1 MLPGDHE
8 RYRIFVVLTDSG
20 TKITRWVIIM
30 GQKMHHKSGHKSILA
45 LAVMGIFP
53 SALTVAEEVH
63 PAAVLEEVTVT
74 AQRRT
79 ASNQDVAVAV
89 TVATEEDL
97 NLAKVDS
104 VTSLQALSPSIGFTS
119 SNSAANTANILIR
132 GIGTVGNSRSFE
144 GAVGVFIDGV
154 YRTRAGQAM
163 ANWLDIES
171 VQILRGPQGTLF
183 GKNTSAGALLISSV
197 APTLDDSHGDIE
209 LTAGNYGKQM
219 VKARYNQVLTDNSAL
234 RVAGLWGKDDGF
246 IDDPNGGSY
255 NESAPRALKMQ
266 YLINPNDNFSVKLI
280 ADWAESKDQ
289 NCCYGQVDVDQGPT
303 TAIVDSLTLAQG
315 KKLPSDDFDDYEAVL
330 SNKTDQD
337 LEDEGVSLNLNW
349 TTEGG
354 LKINSITAY
363 REWSS
368 SQMGM
373 DADFGAAN
381 ILTINETF
389 DTENFSQELTLAG
402 AIDGGFGPVKSSDYI
417 VGVYFADEDIE
428 AEHQLL
434 WGDQAQA
441 FFDAFVAPLPAG
453 FVEASEG
460 LWAYHLMPA
469 DSQSAAIFTHWNFD
483 FTDKLSASV
492 GLRYSKDKKS
502 AALEREY
509 FDPSPIAAFRYL
521 GSQPGPTF
529 NEDFNDSAVSGS
541 SAIQYDLADSVM
553 AYASYSRG
561 YKSGGINFDNNA
573 AGNVGD
579 NPEESDCGEPNLIKA
594 AGDCVPNDPSYES
607 EIIDG
612 YEIGLKS
619 EFWGGRGRI
628 NAAAFYN
635 DIENLQIATFTGL
648 QFTIL
653 NGPDAKSYGAEIE
666 SLFLLSESFTL
677 NVDATWLGD
686 ASYGKSDDP
695 DLEDF
700 SEQDFARAPE
710 WNANVG
716 LLMNKSISEDW
727 AFIGKASAMY
737 MGDMATSPGSNLRRD
752 AETIYN
758 LNAGVESA
766 SIGLGVMLWCQ
777 NLTDERYVDQ
787 YFPAP
792 MRDDSTKAYVA
803 PPRMYGVTITQKF

>member
-1 MLPGDHE
+1 MGLKKNQKAVNNS
-8 RYRIFVVLTDSG
+8 ILVLTA
-20 TKITRWVIIM
+20 M
-30 GQKMHHKSGHKSILA
+30 GVL
-45 LAVMGIFP
+45 V
-53 SALTVAEEVH
+53 SAQAIGEEVDH
-63 PAAVLEEVTVT
+63 GLVLDEVTVT

-79 ASNQDVAVAV
+79 ESSQDVAVSV
-89 TVATEEDL
+89 TLATEEDL

-132 GIGTVGNSRSFE
+132 GIGTVGNTRSFE

-154 YRTRAGQAM
+154 YRSRAGQAM
-163 ANWLDIES
+163 ANWLDIGS

-183 GKNTSAGALLISSV
+183 GKNTSAGALLITSV
-197 APTLDDSHGDIE
+197 EPVLDDSHGDIE
-209 LTAGNYGKQM
+209 LTAGNYGKRM
-219 VKARYNQVLTDNSAL
+219 VKARYNQVVTENSAV
-234 RVAGLWGKDDGF
+234 RVAGLWGEDDGF
-246 IDDPNGGSY
+246 IKDPNGGSY

-266 YLINPNDNFSVKLI
+266 YLINPNDNLSVKLI

-289 NCCYGQVDVDQGPT
+289 NCCYGQVDTDQGPS
-303 TAIVDSLTLAQG
+303 TAIINSLTLAQG
-315 KKLPSDDFDDYEAVL
+315 KELPSDDFDDYEAVL

-337 LEDEGVSLNLNW
+337 LEDEGVSLNINW

-389 DTENFSQELTLAG
+389 DTENFSQEFTLSG
-402 AIDGGFGPVKSSDYI
+402 EIKDGFGPVKSSDYI

-434 WGDQAQA
+434 WGDQAQS
-441 FFDAFVAPLPAG
+441 FFDTLGAAYALPPG
-453 FVEASEG
+453 TIEASEG
-460 LWAYHLMPA
+460 LWAYHIMPA

-502 AALEREY
+502 AALEREF
-509 FDPSPIAAFRYL
+509 FDPSPFAAFRLL

-529 NEDFNDSAVSGS
+529 DDDFNDSAVSGS
-541 SAIQYDLADSVM
+541 SSIQYHLADGVM
-553 AYASYSRG
+553 AYTSYSRG

-579 NPEESDCGEPNLIKA
+579 NPTEITCGISTPPIRD
-594 AGDCVPNDPSYES
+594 AGDCVPNSPSYES

-612 YEIGLKS
+612 YELGLKS
-619 EFWGGRGRI
+619 EFWDGRARV
-628 NAAAFYN
+628 NFAAFYN
-635 DIENLQIATFTGL
+635 DIDNLQIATFTGL

-686 ASYGKSDDP
+686 ASYGKSDNP
-695 DLEDF
+695 DLDDFSEEDF
-700 SEQDFARAPE
+700 SRAPE

-716 LLMNKSISEDW
+716 LLMNKNIVEDW
-727 AFIGKASAMY
+727 AFIGKVSAMY

-752 AETIYN
+752 AETILN
-758 LNAGVESA
+758 LNAGVDSA
-766 SIGLGVMLWCQ
+766 NLGLNVMLWCQ
-777 NLTDERYVDQ
+777 NCTDERYVDQ
-787 YFPAP
+787 YFVAP
-792 MRDDSTKAYVA
+792 LRTDSTKAYAAA
-803 PPRMYGVTITQKF
+803 PRTYGVTVTQKF

>member
-1 MLPGDHE
+1 MGPKSNHNAANSSVLVIAAAGLIFSAQVMSEEIDHGL
-8 RYRIFVVLTDSG
+8 VLD
-20 TKITRWVIIM
+20 
-30 GQKMHHKSGHKSILA
+30 
-45 LAVMGIFP
+45 
-53 SALTVAEEVH
+53 
-63 PAAVLEEVTVT
+63 EVTVT

-79 ASNQDVAVAV
+79 ESSQDVAVAV
-89 TVATEEDL
+89 TLATEEDL
-97 NLAKVDS
+97 NIAKVDS

-132 GIGTVGNSRSFE
+132 GIGTVGNTRSFE

-163 ANWLDIES
+163 ANWLDIGS

-197 APTLDDSHGDIE
+197 EPGLDDSHGDIE

-234 RVAGLWGKDDGF
+234 RIAGLWGKDDGF

-266 YLINPNDNFSVKLI
+266 YLINPNDNLSFKVM
-280 ADWAESKDQ
+280 ADWAESNDQ
-289 NCCYGQVDVDQGPT
+289 NCCYGQVDTDQGPS
-303 TAIVDSLTLAQG
+303 TATIDSLTLAQG
-315 KKLPSDDFDDYEAVL
+315 KMLPSDDFDDYEAVL
-330 SNKTDQD
+330 SNETDQD
-337 LEDEGVSLNLNW
+337 LEDNGVSLHINW
-349 TTEGG
+349 TTDGG
-354 LKINSITAY
+354 LKIGSITAY
-363 REWSS
+363 REWSA

-389 DTENFSQELTLAG
+389 DTETFSQEFTLSG
-402 AIDGGFGPVKSSDYI
+402 VMENGFGPVKSSDYI
-417 VGVYFADEDIE
+417 FGIYFADEDID

-441 FFDAFVAPLPAG
+441 FFDILGGEFSLPPG
-453 FVEASEG
+453 TIEASEG

-469 DSQSAAIFTHWNFD
+469 DSQSAAVFTHWNFD
-483 FTDKLSASV
+483 FTEKLSASL
-492 GLRYSKDKKS
+492 GLRYSQDKKS

-509 FDPSPIAAFRYL
+509 FDPDPFAAFRLL

-529 NEDFNDSAVSGS
+529 DDDFSDSAVSGS
-541 SAIQYDLADSVM
+541 SSIQYHLAEGVM
-553 AYASYSRG
+553 AYTSYSRG

-573 AGNVGD
+573 AGNVND
-579 NPEESDCGEPNLIKA
+579 NPDELTCGIATPPVKT
-594 AGDCVPNDPSYES
+594 AGDCAPNDPSYES

-612 YEIGLKS
+612 YELGLKS
-619 EFWGGRGRI
+619 EFWDGRARV
-628 NAAAFYN
+628 NFAAFYN
-635 DIENLQIATFTGL
+635 DIDNLQIATFTGL
-648 QFTIL
+648 QFTVL
-653 NGPDAKSYGAEIE
+653 NGPDAESYGAEVE
-666 SLFLLSESFTL
+666 TLFLLSERFTL

-686 ASYGKSDDP
+686 ASYGKSDNP
-695 DLEDF
+695 DLDDF
-700 SEQDFARAPE
+700 SEEDFARAPE

-716 LLMNKSISEDW
+716 LLMNHNISDDW
-727 AFIGKASAMY
+727 GFIGKASAMY

-766 SIGLGVMLWCQ
+766 SIGLSVMLWCQ
-777 NLTDERYVDQ
+777 NCTDERYVDQ

-803 PPRMYGVTITQKF
+803 APRTYGVTLTQKF